1 MVAFSSSFLA
11 MWLRTCAYMPDGS
24 TFNGKQNV
32 LPTPYY
38 EALAVGD
45 TLDDD
50 WINPLIY
57 HRDPRRELSKAR
69 IPSADGEDL
78 NLAGSDVA

>member
-1 MVAFSSSFLA
+1 M
-11 MWLRTCAYMPDGS
+11 TCAYMPDGS

-69 IPSADGEDL
+69 IPSAMAKMCGQHSFL
-78 NLAGSDVA
+78 LLPTYSSMVRRV